1 MPAEYCSPAAVLTL
15 PTFATFANKLLE
27 HIAVGMIRIQPSKGY
42 YRGNYFTVLIFRLL
56 VALAF
61 LWFSRVIFYY
71 FNSHLFGSVT
81 ATETFHI
88 FVSGLRFDVAALFS
102 LNFPF
107 IIAMTIPLPFRRY
120 KGYKVIADLVY
131 YVPNLLG
138 ISVNIIDVVYFRFTQ
153 KRMTGDVFDFVAAGV
168 PMDKLAPQFIRDF
181 WPFMLVFI
189 VLAVIFILIVRRI
202 EYNNRR
208 FTEGLMPY
216 YFYQVLSF
224 TGTLLLSVILIRGG
238 IQLKPINIITAIQYV
253 PPSNLPLILNTPFTI
268 IKTID
273 HQVIRKLDYY
283 DPATLETIYSPVFEP
298 EPALPDTNLR
308 VKTDMNVVVLI
319 MEGLSSEHTGTFN
332 RHVKDYQG
340 FTPFLDSLMQH
351 SLYFNGFAN
360 AKQSIEGLPAI
371 TASIPGLMDR
381 PFITSAFGGNSFNGM
396 AGLLRKK
403 GYQTSFFHGGTNGT
417 MDFDRFALAAGFQR
431 YFGRTEYNN
440 DADFDGRW
448 GIFDEP
454 FLQYFARNLNQMP
467 EPFLSVFFSL
477 SAHHPYTIPAEHQG
491 RFTKGKL
498 QIQEAIMYSD
508 YALKRFFET
517 ARTMDWYQNTLFV
530 ITADHTSEASLPEFK
545 SRVGMYRIPIVFFS
559 PGSTLDTDTSSIVSQ
574 ADIMPSVLSMLDYDE
589 PFVAFGN
596 NIFAKNQ
603 PTFAVMYINGVFQMV
618 QNDFLIEFDGMR
630 TLALYNFVDDPLMRQ
645 NLVNQEIVVKS
656 EMEKLIKAYIQQY
669 FNRLIENRMT
679 AR

>member
-1 MPAEYCSPAAVLTL
+1 
-15 PTFATFANKLLE
+15 
-27 HIAVGMIRIQPSKGY
+27 MIRIRPSKGY
-42 YRGNYFTVLIFRLL
+42 YRGNYYTVLIFRLL

-61 LWFSRVIFYY
+61 LWFSRVIFFF
-71 FNSHLFGSVT
+71 FNAHLFGSVSS
-81 ATETFHI
+81 TEIFHI
-88 FVSGLRFDVAALFS
+88 FISGLRFDIAALFT
-102 LNFPF
+102 LNLPF
-107 IIAMTIPLPFRRY
+107 IAAMTIPLPFRRY
-120 KGYKVIADLVY
+120 RGYKAIVDLIY
-131 YVPNLLG
+131 FVPNLLG
-138 ISVNIIDVVYFRFTQ
+138 IAANMADIVYFRFTL

-181 WPFMLVFI
+181 WPFLLLFLVLTI
-189 VLAVIFILIVRRI
+189 VFILIVRKV
-202 EYNNRR
+202 EHSNRR
-208 FTEGLMPY
+208 FTEGILTY
-216 YFYQVLSF
+216 YFYQLISF
-224 TGTLLLSVILIRGG
+224 TGAILLSVIMIRGG
-238 IQLKPINIITAIQYV
+238 IQLKPINIITGIQYV
-253 PPSNLPLILNTPFTI
+253 KPSNLPLILNTPFTI

-273 HQVIRKLDYY
+273 HQVIRKMDYF
-283 DPATLETIYSPVFEP
+283 DPVTLESIYSPVFEP
-298 EPALPDTNLR
+298 AQAQQNSDVQAKN
-308 VKTDMNVVVLI
+308 DMNVVVLI
-319 MEGLSSEHTGTFN
+319 MESMSSEHIGTFN
-332 RHVKDYQG
+332 RHIKGYQG
-340 FTPFLDSLMQH
+340 FTPFLDSLMKH

-396 AGLLRKK
+396 AGLLENK

-417 MDFDRFALAAGFQR
+417 MDFDRFARASGFQR

-454 FLQYFARNLNQMP
+454 FLQYYAKNLNQMQ
-467 EPFLSVFFSL
+467 EPFFSVFFSL
-477 SAHHPYTIPAEHQG
+477 SAHHPYTIPDIHQG
-491 RFTKGKL
+491 RFAKGKL

-517 ARTMDWYQNTLFV
+517 VRTLDWYQNTLFV
-530 ITADHTSEASLPEFK
+530 ITADHTSEASLPEYK
-545 SRVGMYRIPIVFFS
+545 TRVGLYRIPIIFFS
-559 PGSTLDTDTSSIVSQ
+559 PSGIPGIETAITPGQV
-574 ADIMPSVLSMLDYDE
+574 DIMPSVLSLLDYDA

-596 NIFAKNQ
+596 NIFDSSR

-618 QNDFLIEFDGMR
+618 QNDFLIEFDGYK
-630 TLALYNFVDDPLMRQ
+630 TLALYNFADDPMLRQ
-645 NLVNQEIVVKS
+645 NLVNQGITKKN